1 VAPRHH
7 RHPVLGWAR
16 RDRRHHP
23 RAARFPDGSGASA
36 AGGVGGIH
44 MASIELI
51 DLTKHYKQG
60 STVVKALD
68 GVNLSIESG
77 EFVSI
82 VGRSGS
88 GKTTALDLLGLLLR
102 PTSGQ
107 VLLDGTDTGKLRDG
121 ARADGRGKK
130 LGFVFQ
136 EFNLLPGLTAIQ
148 NVMLPLRY
156 HKNGKD
162 GKARAATLLDEVG
175 LKDRMHHRPDQMSG
189 GEQQQPAIA
198 RALITRPTLVR
209 GEERTG
215 EVDSETSQQI
225 VALMRRMNRDHGV
238 TFVIVTHDMDV
249 AGQTDR
255 VIRLKDG
262 KVLSD
267 ARVDAEQ
274 TYLAKLDR
282 KE

>member
-1 VAPRHH
+1 
-7 RHPVLGWAR
+7 
-16 RDRRHHP
+16 
-23 RAARFPDGSGASA
+23 
-36 AGGVGGIH
+36 

-68 GVNLSIESG
+68 GISLTIESG

-88 GKTTALDLLGLLLR
+88 SKTTALDLLGLLLR
-102 PTSGQ
+102 PTSGL

-121 ARADGRGKK
+121 ARADLRGKK

-136 EFNLLPGLTAIQ
+136 EFNLLPGLNAIQ

-162 GKARAATLLDEVG
+162 GKARAAALLEEVG
-175 LKDRMHHRPDQMSG
+175 LKDRMHHRPDQLSG
-189 GEQQQPAIA
+189 GEQQRTAIA
-198 RALITRPTLVR
+198 RALINRPSLVL
-209 GEERTG
+209 GDEPTG

-255 VIRLKDG
+255 MIRLKDG

-267 ARVDAEQ
+267 VRVNPEQ

-282 KE
+282 NESVA

>member
-1 VAPRHH
+1 
-7 RHPVLGWAR
+7 
-16 RDRRHHP
+16 
-23 RAARFPDGSGASA
+23 
-36 AGGVGGIH
+36 
-44 MASIELI
+44 MASIELT

-68 GVNLSIESG
+68 GVSLSIESG

-121 ARADGRGKK
+121 ARADLRGKK

-136 EFNLLPGLTAIQ
+136 EFNLLPGLNAIQ

-162 GKARAATLLDEVG
+162 GKARAAALLEEVG
-175 LKDRMHHRPDQMSG
+175 LKDRMHHRPDQLSG
-189 GEQQQPAIA
+189 GEQQRTAIA
-198 RALITRPTLVR
+198 RALINRPSLVL
-209 GEERTG
+209 GDEPTG

-262 KVLSD
+262 RVLSD
-267 ARVDAEQ
+267 IRANAEQ

-282 KE
+282 KEAVA

>member
-1 VAPRHH
+1 V
-7 RHPVLGWAR
+7 
-16 RDRRHHP
+16 
-23 RAARFPDGSGASA
+23 
-36 AGGVGGIH
+36 
-44 MASIELI
+44 ASIELI

-68 GVNLSIESG
+68 GVNLNIESG

-121 ARADGRGKK
+121 ARADLRGKK

-136 EFNLLPGLTAIQ
+136 EFNLLPGLTAMQ

-189 GEQQQPAIA
+189 GEQQRVAIA
-198 RALITRPTLVR
+198 RSLINRPSLVL
-209 GEERTG
+209 GDEPTG

-225 VALMRRMNRDHGV
+225 VALMRRLNRERGV
-238 TFVIVTHDMDV
+238 TFVVVTHDMDV
-249 AGQTDR
+249 AAQTDR

-267 ARVDAEQ
+267 TRADTEQ
-274 TYLAKLDR
+274 TFLTSIDLQGVIA
-282 KE
+282 

>member
-1 VAPRHH
+1 
-7 RHPVLGWAR
+7 
-16 RDRRHHP
+16 
-23 RAARFPDGSGASA
+23 
-36 AGGVGGIH
+36 
-44 MASIELI
+44 MATVELRE
-51 DLTKHYKQG
+51 LTKHYRQG
-60 STVVKALD
+60 STIVKALD
-68 GVNLSIESG
+68 GVSLTIEG
-77 EFVSI
+77 GDFVAI

-88 GKTTALDLLGLLLR
+88 GKTTMLDLLGLLLR

-107 VLLDGTDTGKLRDG
+107 VLLDGVDTGKLRDS
-121 ARADGRGKK
+121 ARADLRGRQ

-162 GKARAATLLDEVG
+162 GKTRAATLLEEVG
-175 LKDRMHHRPDQMSG
+175 LEDRMHHRPDQMSG
-189 GEQQQPAIA
+189 GEQQRVAIA
-198 RALITRPTLVR
+198 RALINRPSLVL
-209 GEERTG
+209 GDEPTG

-225 VALMRRMNRDHGV
+225 VALMRRLNRDHGV

-249 AGQTDR
+249 AAQTDR

-267 ARVDAEQ
+267 VRADPEQ
-274 TYLAKLDR
+274 TYLARLDR
-282 KE
+282 SEDAAIA

>member
-1 VAPRHH
+1 
-7 RHPVLGWAR
+7 
-16 RDRRHHP
+16 
-23 RAARFPDGSGASA
+23 
-36 AGGVGGIH
+36 

-68 GVNLSIESG
+68 GVNLSVESG

-107 VLLDGTDTGKLRDG
+107 VMLDGTDTSKLRDG
-121 ARADGRGKK
+121 ARADLRGKK

-162 GKARAATLLDEVG
+162 GKARATTLLDEVG

-189 GEQQQPAIA
+189 GEQQRTAIA
-198 RALITRPTLVR
+198 RALINRPSLVL
-209 GEERTG
+209 GDEPTG

-255 VIRLKDG
+255 MIRLKDG

-267 ARVDAEQ
+267 ARVNPEQ
-274 TYLAKLDR
+274 TYLAKLDH
-282 KE
+282 KESVA

>member
-1 VAPRHH
+1 
-7 RHPVLGWAR
+7 
-16 RDRRHHP
+16 
-23 RAARFPDGSGASA
+23 
-36 AGGVGGIH
+36 

-102 PTSGQ
+102 PTNGQ

-121 ARADGRGKK
+121 ARADLRGKK

-189 GEQQQPAIA
+189 GEQQRTAIA
-198 RALITRPTLVR
+198 RALINRPSLVL
-209 GEERTG
+209 GDEPTG

-282 KE
+282 KESVA

>member
-1 VAPRHH
+1 
-7 RHPVLGWAR
+7 
-16 RDRRHHP
+16 
-23 RAARFPDGSGASA
+23 
-36 AGGVGGIH
+36 

-77 EFVSI
+77 EFISI

-102 PTSGQ
+102 PTGGQ
-107 VLLDGTDTGKLRDG
+107 VMLDGTDTGKLRDG
-121 ARADGRGKK
+121 ARADLRGQK

-136 EFNLLPGLTAIQ
+136 EFNLLPGLSAIQ

-156 HKNGKD
+156 QKNGKD
-162 GKARAATLLDEVG
+162 GKTRAAALLDEVG

-189 GEQQQPAIA
+189 GEQQRTAIA
-198 RALITRPTLVR
+198 RALINRPTLVL
-209 GEERTG
+209 GDEPTG

-255 VIRLKDG
+255 VVRLKDG

-267 ARVDAEQ
+267 ARVNAEQ

-282 KE
+282 NESVA

>member
-1 VAPRHH
+1 
-7 RHPVLGWAR
+7 
-16 RDRRHHP
+16 
-23 RAARFPDGSGASA
+23 
-36 AGGVGGIH
+36 

-60 STVVKALD
+60 STIVKALD

-107 VLLDGTDTGKLRDG
+107 VMLDGTDTGKLRDG
-121 ARADGRGKK
+121 ARADLRGKK

-162 GKARAATLLDEVG
+162 GKARAAILLDEVG

-189 GEQQQPAIA
+189 GEQQRTAIA
-198 RALITRPTLVR
+198 RALINRPSLVL
-209 GEERTG
+209 GDEPTG

-255 VIRLKDG
+255 MVRLKDG

-267 ARVDAEQ
+267 ARVNPDQ
-274 TYLAKLDR
+274 TYLATLDHQ
-282 KE
+282 ESVA

>member
-1 VAPRHH
+1 
-7 RHPVLGWAR
+7 
-16 RDRRHHP
+16 
-23 RAARFPDGSGASA
+23 
-36 AGGVGGIH
+36 

-107 VLLDGTDTGKLRDG
+107 VMLDGTDTRKLRDG
-121 ARADGRGKK
+121 ARADLRGEK

-136 EFNLLPGLTAIQ
+136 EFNLLPGLSAIQ

-162 GKARAATLLDEVG
+162 GKTRAGMLLDEVG

-189 GEQQQPAIA
+189 GEQQRTAIA
-198 RALITRPTLVR
+198 RALINRPTLVL
-209 GEERTG
+209 GDEPTG
-215 EVDSETSQQI
+215 EVDSETSQEI
-225 VALMRRMNRDHGV
+225 VALMRRMNREHGV
-238 TFVIVTHDMDV
+238 TFILVTHDMDV
-249 AGQTDR
+249 AAQTDR

-262 KVLSD
+262 KVVSD
-267 ARVDAEQ
+267 VRSTPDQKFLTGADLQGAI
-274 TYLAKLDR
+274 A
-282 KE
+282 

>member
-1 VAPRHH
+1 M
-7 RHPVLGWAR
+7 
-16 RDRRHHP
+16 
-23 RAARFPDGSGASA
+23 
-36 AGGVGGIH
+36 H

-107 VLLDGTDTGKLRDG
+107 VMLDGTDTRKLRDG
-121 ARADGRGKK
+121 ARADLRGAK

-136 EFNLLPGLTAIQ
+136 EFNLLPGLSAIQ

-189 GEQQQPAIA
+189 GEQQRTAIA
-198 RALITRPTLVR
+198 RALINRPTLVL
-209 GEERTG
+209 GDEPTG
-215 EVDSETSQQI
+215 EVDSETSQEI
-225 VALMRRMNRDHGV
+225 VALMRRMNREHGV
-238 TFVIVTHDMDV
+238 TFILVTHDMDV
-249 AGQTDR
+249 AAQTDR

-262 KVLSD
+262 KVVSDVRSTPDQKFLSGAD
-267 ARVDAEQ
+267 LQGAIA
-274 TYLAKLDR
+274 
-282 KE
+282 

>member
-1 VAPRHH
+1 
-7 RHPVLGWAR
+7 
-16 RDRRHHP
+16 
-23 RAARFPDGSGASA
+23 
-36 AGGVGGIH
+36 
-44 MASIELI
+44 MASIELN

-68 GVNLSIESG
+68 GITLAIEAG

-107 VLLDGTDTGKLRDG
+107 VVLDGTDTGKLRDG
-121 ARADGRGKK
+121 ARADLRGEK

-136 EFNLLPGLTAIQ
+136 EFNLLPGLNALQ

-162 GKARAATLLDEVG
+162 GKARAAALLDEVG
-175 LKDRMHHRPDQMSG
+175 LKDRMHHRPDQLSG
-189 GEQQQPAIA
+189 GEQQRTAIA
-198 RALITRPTLVR
+198 RALINRPSLVL
-209 GEERTG
+209 GDEPTG

-225 VALMRRMNRDHGV
+225 VALMRRMNREHGV

-249 AGQTDR
+249 AAQTDR

-267 ARVDAEQ
+267 VRAKTEQ
-274 TYLAKLDR
+274 TFLTSIDLQGVIA
-282 KE
+282 

>member
-1 VAPRHH
+1 
-7 RHPVLGWAR
+7 
-16 RDRRHHP
+16 
-23 RAARFPDGSGASA
+23 
-36 AGGVGGIH
+36 

-51 DLTKHYKQG
+51 DLTKHFKQG
-60 STVVKALD
+60 STLVKALD

-77 EFVSI
+77 ELVSI

-102 PTSGQ
+102 PTNGR
-107 VLLDGTDTGKLRDG
+107 VILNGTDTGKLRDG
-121 ARADGRGKK
+121 ARADLRGQK

-136 EFNLLPGLTAIQ
+136 EFNLLPGLSAIQ

-162 GKARAATLLDEVG
+162 GRARAAALLEEVG

-189 GEQQQPAIA
+189 GEQQRTAIA
-198 RALITRPTLVR
+198 RALINRPTLVL
-209 GEERTG
+209 GDEPTG
-215 EVDSETSQQI
+215 EVDSETSEQI

-267 ARVDAEQ
+267 ARVNAEQ

-282 KE
+282 NESVA

>member
-1 VAPRHH
+1 
-7 RHPVLGWAR
+7 
-16 RDRRHHP
+16 
-23 RAARFPDGSGASA
+23 
-36 AGGVGGIH
+36 

-107 VLLDGTDTGKLRDG
+107 VMLDGTDTRKLRDG
-121 ARADGRGKK
+121 ARADLRGEK

-136 EFNLLPGLTAIQ
+136 EFNLLPGLSAIQ

-162 GKARAATLLDEVG
+162 GKTRAGTLLDEVG

-189 GEQQQPAIA
+189 GEQQRTAIA
-198 RALITRPTLVR
+198 RALINRPTLVL
-209 GEERTG
+209 GDEPTG
-215 EVDSETSQQI
+215 EVDSETSQEI
-225 VALMRRMNRDHGV
+225 VALMRRMNREHGV
-238 TFVIVTHDMDV
+238 TFILVTHDMDV
-249 AGQTDR
+249 AAQTDR

-262 KVLSD
+262 KVVSDVRSTPDQKFLSGAD
-267 ARVDAEQ
+267 LQGAIA
-274 TYLAKLDR
+274 
-282 KE
+282 

>member
-1 VAPRHH
+1 
-7 RHPVLGWAR
+7 
-16 RDRRHHP
+16 
-23 RAARFPDGSGASA
+23 
-36 AGGVGGIH
+36 

-77 EFVSI
+77 ELVSI

-102 PTSGQ
+102 PTSGR
-107 VLLDGTDTGKLRDG
+107 VMLDGTDTGKLRDG
-121 ARADGRGKK
+121 ARADLRGQK

-136 EFNLLPGLTAIQ
+136 EFNLLPGLSAIQ

-162 GKARAATLLDEVG
+162 GKARAAALLEEVG

-189 GEQQQPAIA
+189 GEQQRTAIA
-198 RALITRPTLVR
+198 RALINRPTLVL
-209 GEERTG
+209 GDEPTG

-255 VIRLKDG
+255 VVRLKDG
-262 KVLSD
+262 KVVSD
-267 ARVDAEQ
+267 VRANAEQ

-282 KE
+282 NESVA

>member
-1 VAPRHH
+1 
-7 RHPVLGWAR
+7 
-16 RDRRHHP
+16 
-23 RAARFPDGSGASA
+23 
-36 AGGVGGIH
+36 

-107 VLLDGTDTGKLRDG
+107 VMLDGTDTGKLRDG
-121 ARADGRGKK
+121 ARADLRGKK

-162 GKARAATLLDEVG
+162 GKARAASLLDEVG

-189 GEQQQPAIA
+189 GEQQRTAIA
-198 RALITRPTLVR
+198 RALINRPSLVL
-209 GEERTG
+209 GDEPTG

-255 VIRLKDG
+255 MVRLKDG

-267 ARVDAEQ
+267 ARLNPEQ
-274 TYLAKLDR
+274 TYLAKLDQ
-282 KE
+282 KESVA

>member
-1 VAPRHH
+1 
-7 RHPVLGWAR
+7 
-16 RDRRHHP
+16 
-23 RAARFPDGSGASA
+23 
-36 AGGVGGIH
+36 

-107 VLLDGTDTGKLRDG
+107 VMLDGTDTRKLRDG
-121 ARADGRGKK
+121 ARADLRGEK

-136 EFNLLPGLTAIQ
+136 EFNLLPGLSAIQ

-189 GEQQQPAIA
+189 GEQQRTAIA
-198 RALITRPTLVR
+198 RALINRPKLVL
-209 GEERTG
+209 GDEPTG

-255 VIRLKDG
+255 IVRLKDG

-267 ARVDAEQ
+267 APVNPEQ

-282 KE
+282 KESVA

>member
-1 VAPRHH
+1 
-7 RHPVLGWAR
+7 
-16 RDRRHHP
+16 
-23 RAARFPDGSGASA
+23 
-36 AGGVGGIH
+36 

-68 GVNLSIESG
+68 GVNLNIESG

-121 ARADGRGKK
+121 ARADLRGKK

-136 EFNLLPGLTAIQ
+136 EFNLLPGLTAMQ

-162 GKARAATLLDEVG
+162 GKARAATLLDEVD

-189 GEQQQPAIA
+189 GEQQRVAIA
-198 RALITRPTLVR
+198 RSLINRPSLVL
-209 GEERTG
+209 GDEPTG

-225 VALMRRMNRDHGV
+225 VALMRRLNRERGV
-238 TFVIVTHDMDV
+238 TFVVVTHDMDV
-249 AGQTDR
+249 AAQTDR

-267 ARVDAEQ
+267 TRADTEQ
-274 TYLAKLDR
+274 TFLTSIDLQGVIA
-282 KE
+282 

>member
-1 VAPRHH
+1 
-7 RHPVLGWAR
+7 
-16 RDRRHHP
+16 
-23 RAARFPDGSGASA
+23 
-36 AGGVGGIH
+36 

-68 GVNLSIESG
+68 GVNLNIESG

-121 ARADGRGKK
+121 ARADLRGKK

-136 EFNLLPGLTAIQ
+136 EFNLLPGLTAMQ

-189 GEQQQPAIA
+189 GEQQRVAIA
-198 RALITRPTLVR
+198 RSLINRPSLVL
-209 GEERTG
+209 GDEPTG

-225 VALMRRMNRDHGV
+225 VALMRRLNRERGV
-238 TFVIVTHDMDV
+238 TFVVVTHDMDV

-255 VIRLKDG
+255 VVRLKDG
-262 KVLSD
+262 RVVSD
-267 ARVDAEQ
+267 VRANAEQ

-282 KE
+282 KESVA